1 MDGPA
6 GEIIA
11 TKLVAPRPPTEIVE
25 RARLRELLN
34 QGAGR
39 PLTLLSAP
47 AGWGKTVLLA
57 DWVASGEGAP
67 GPVAWVQLGNQER
80 DRRRFWSV
88 IVSSLG
94 QARADLAELAVPP
107 RGEVDAFLPTL
118 VNALDSLDGAVV
130 LVLDDLQEV
139 RDPAIHA
146 DLELLLEYAP
156 DHLRVVVC
164 TRSDPP
170 LRLERLRLSGRL
182 AEVRAADLAFTL
194 DEAGRLLDALGLS
207 LDDSD
212 LELLWRRTEGWAA
225 ALRLAAFSL
234 EGEDDS
240 KAFVAS
246 FAGDDRAVSDYLL
259 AEVVSRQ
266 PPDKLAFLMR
276 TSIVERIGGGLADA
290 LTGSEE
296 GSCTLAELAG
306 RDGLLVAT
314 EAHGNWYRYHGM
326 LAEVLKRELARRL
339 PGEASELHSRA
350 AGWYAENDRPV
361 HAIRH
366 AVQAEAWT
374 LAGELVGERW
384 LALVLDGQSAVLGE
398 LIRRIPEDVLWSDPD
413 LALATAGLH
422 LENGDH
428 GAARDYLARA
438 HEFTPRLSASRRRR
452 FEVHATTMDLYGA
465 RLRGDFDETLNV
477 ARVVFESPWHDS
489 VAPDVRAFILAN
501 LGIAE
506 FWSDEVDGAADHL
519 RQAAG
524 LALACGN
531 DYVRFVADSYG
542 GAVALRTGR
551 MDEAADRAG
560 TALTLAERRGWTL
573 LPAAAIGYMSLAV
586 VHLWQED
593 LRAAERLT
601 EQAASAAS
609 KSRERLVGPAV
620 ALTESRLLLA
630 RGDPL
635 GALDRLRT
643 ASVEPCPRFLQVST
657 ALLEAEAWL
666 ALGEP
671 VRGRELLAAFED
683 APDAKVAAAR
693 FDLAAGK
700 PDSAL
705 REVTAFAG
713 GAADPI
719 SPVTHTEGR
728 VVEAI
733 ARDELRDPDGAL
745 GAIEAALDLAE
756 PCGYANPILRY
767 GAPVRSLL
775 RRRIDKGTSHRAF
788 AGDLLDALEERPSDY
803 NEQPSPL
810 LEPLSERELAVL
822 RFLPTMLS
830 NTDIASEMFVSVN
843 TVKTHLK
850 HVYRKL
856 DVTDRREAVQR
867 ARDLRLLS
875 PDLRGR

>member
-1 MDGPA
+1 MERPA
-6 GEIIA
+6 AEIIA
-11 TKLVAPRPPTEIVE
+11 TKLVAPRVPPHVIG
-25 RARLRELLN
+25 RSRLRELLN
-34 QGAGR
+34 EGADR

-57 DWVASGEGAP
+57 EWALTSEGAP
-67 GPVAWVQLGNQER
+67 GPVAWVQLGNHER

-94 QARADLAELAVPP
+94 QARAELAELAVPP

-130 LVLDDLQEV
+130 LVLDDLHEV

-156 DHLRVVVC
+156 DCLRLVVC

-194 DEAGRLLDALGLS
+194 DEAGRLLDALGIS
-207 LDDSD
+207 LDEPD

-234 EGEDDS
+234 VEEADS
-240 KAFVAS
+240 KAFVAG
-246 FAGDDRAVSDYLL
+246 FAGNDRAVSDYLL
-259 AEVVSRQ
+259 AEVVLRQ
-266 PPDKLAFLMR
+266 PADKLAFLMR
-276 TSIVERIGGGLADA
+276 TSIVELISGGLADA
-290 LTGSEE
+290 LTDSEE
-296 GSCTLAELAG
+296 GCSTLAELAG

-314 EAHGNWYRYHGM
+314 EAHGHWYRYHGM
-326 LAEVLKRELARRL
+326 FAEVLKRQLARRL
-339 PGEASELHSRA
+339 PGETSELHRRA
-350 AGWYAENDRPV
+350 AGWYAENDQPLQ
-361 HAIRH
+361 AIRH
-366 AVQAEAWT
+366 AIGAGAWT
-374 LAGELVGERW
+374 LAGEIVGERA
-384 LALVLDGQSAVLGE
+384 LALVLDGQGAALGE
-398 LIRRIPEDVLWSDPD
+398 LIRRIPEDVLWNDPD

-422 LENGDH
+422 LEDGDH
-428 GAARDYLARA
+428 GAAREHLERAYELA
-438 HEFTPRLSASRRRR
+438 PRLSASRHRC
-452 FEVHATTMDLYGA
+452 FEVHATAMELYGA
-465 RLRGDFDETLNV
+465 RLRGDFEEVLSV
-477 ARVVFESPWHDS
+477 ARVVFESPWNEGVD
-489 VAPDVRAFILAN
+489 PDVRAFIHVN

-506 FWSDEVDGAADHL
+506 FWADQVDAAADSL
-519 RQAAG
+519 RRAAG
-524 LALACGN
+524 LARDCGN
-531 DYVRFVADSYG
+531 DYVRFVADAYAA
-542 GAVALRTGR
+542 AVALRTGR
-551 MDEAADRAG
+551 VDDAADRAG

-586 VHLWQED
+586 VRLWRED
-593 LRAAERLT
+593 LEAAERLT
-601 EQAASAAS
+601 EQAAAAAS

-620 ALTESRLLLA
+620 ALAQARLLLA

-643 ASVEPCPRFLQVST
+643 ASIEPCPRFLQVS
-657 ALLEAEAWL
+657 AAMLEAEAWL

-671 VRGRELLAAFED
+671 ARGRALLAAFDD

-693 FDLAAGK
+693 FDLAAGD

-705 REVTAFAG
+705 REVTAFAE
-713 GAADPI
+713 GAADPL
-719 SPVTHTEGR
+719 SPLTHTEGR

-733 ARDELRDPDGAL
+733 ARDELRDGAGAL

-756 PCGYANPILRY
+756 PRGFANPILRY

-788 AGDLLDALEERPSDY
+788 AGELLEALEQGPLDH
-803 NEQPSPL
+803 NGQLSPL
-810 LEPLSERELAVL
+810 LEPLSERELTVL

-830 NTDIASEMFVSVN
+830 NTDIATEMFVSVN

-856 DVTDRREAVQR
+856 DVSDRRQAVQR

-875 PDLRGR
+875 PGLRGR

>member
-1 MDGPA
+1 M
-6 GEIIA
+6 
-11 TKLVAPRPPTEIVE
+11 
-25 RARLRELLN
+25 
-34 QGAGR
+34 
-39 PLTLLSAP
+39 
-47 AGWGKTVLLA
+47 
-57 DWVASGEGAP
+57 
-67 GPVAWVQLGNQER
+67 VQLGNQER

-94 QARADLAELAVPP
+94 QARAELAELAVPP

-130 LVLDDLQEV
+130 LVLDDLHEV
-139 RDPAIHA
+139 GDPVIHA

-194 DEAGRLLDALGLS
+194 DEAGRLLDALEIS

-234 EGEDDS
+234 EGEADS

-266 PPDKLAFLMR
+266 PADKLAFLMR
-276 TSIVERIGGGLADA
+276 TSIVERISGGLADA
-290 LTGSEE
+290 LADSEK
-296 GSCTLAELAG
+296 GGATLAELAG

-314 EAHGNWYRYHGM
+314 EAHGHWYRYHGM

-339 PGEASELHSRA
+339 PGETTQLHLRA
-350 AGWYAENDRPV
+350 AGWYAENDRPLQ
-361 HAIRH
+361 AIRH
-366 AVQAEAWT
+366 AVQAEAWA
-374 LAGELVGERW
+374 LAGEIVAERC
-384 LALVLDGQSAVLGE
+384 LSLVLDGQGAALGE
-398 LIRRIPEDVLWSDPD
+398 LIRRMPEDVLWDDPE

-422 LENGDH
+422 LDEGDH
-428 GAARDYLARA
+428 GAAREHLARA
-438 HEFTPRLSASRRRR
+438 RELAPRLSPSRQTR
-452 FEVHATTMDLYGA
+452 FEVHATAIDLYGA
-465 RLRGDFDETLNV
+465 RLRGDFAEALSAAKLVLVSPRNE
-477 ARVVFESPWHDS
+477 RVE
-489 VAPDVRAFILAN
+489 ADVRAFILAN

-506 FWSDEVDGAADHL
+506 FWSDEVHGAADHL

-524 LALACGN
+524 LALDCGN
-531 DYVRFVADSYG
+531 DYVLFVAEAYAA
-542 GAVALRTGR
+542 AVALRTGR
-551 MDEAADRAG
+551 MIEAADRAG
-560 TALTLAERRGWTL
+560 TALTLAEQRGWNL
-573 LPAAAIGYMSLAV
+573 LPAAAMGYMALAV
-586 VHLWQED
+586 VHLWRDD
-593 LRAAERLT
+593 LQAAERLT
-601 EQAASAAS
+601 RSAVSAANGS
-609 KSRERLVGPAV
+609 FEPLVGAAV
-620 ALTESRLLLA
+620 ALARARLLLA
-630 RGDPL
+630 QGDPL
-635 GALDRLRT
+635 AALDRLEA

-657 ALLEAEAWL
+657 AMVEAEAWL

-671 VRGRELLAAFED
+671 ARGRELLAAFDD
-683 APDAKVAAAR
+683 APDTKIAAAR
-693 FDLAAGK
+693 FDLAAGD

-705 REVTAFAG
+705 REVTAFAA
-713 GAADPI
+713 GAAEPV
-719 SPVTHTEGR
+719 SPLTHTEGR

-733 ARDELRDPDGAL
+733 ARDVLRDPDGAL

-756 PCGYANPILRY
+756 PRGYANPIVRY

-788 AGDLLDALEERPSDY
+788 AGELLEALDERPS
-803 NEQPSPL
+803 NFNGQPSPL
-810 LEPLSERELAVL
+810 LEPLSDRELTVL

-830 NTDIASEMFVSVN
+830 NTDIAAEMFVSVN

-856 DVTDRREAVQR
+856 DVTDRRHAVQR
-867 ARDLRLLS
+867 ARELRLLS
-875 PDLRGR
+875 PGLHDR